1 MARRYN
7 RCTLRLSLITLLLSI
22 AVLVYGLGEQQTAW
36 ASSGGRTGYSGN
48 PATHSGQICTNCH
61 SGGSVPTVT
70 LTGPTSLATGE
81 SGTYTL
87 TITGGAAVVGGLD
100 VSTTGGTLQATGSNT
115 RLSSSE
121 ITQTASTSFAAG
133 SLAYTFTLVAPSTP
147 GTVTLYGSG
156 LSANGNGSTSGDS
169 ASKATL
175 DVTVASASAPNIVVT
190 DSVSP
195 TTDHQIPFGTVTDGV
210 TSDQTVTITNTGNA
224 DLVIGTIASANP
236 LAAPFS
242 ISISSDHCSGQTI
255 APAASCS
262 LTVEFAPT
270 GVGLSNDSFDIPSN
284 DSATGTV
291 TVSVSGTGAA
301 TPVPVISVTD
311 SVSPTTDHQIPFGT
325 VTDGV
330 TSDQTVTI
338 TNTGNADLVIGT
350 IASANPLAAPF
361 SISISSDHCSGQTI
375 APAASCSLTV
385 EFAPTGVGLSNDS
398 FDIPSNDSATGTVT
412 VSVSGTGAATPVPV
426 ISVTDSVSPTTDHQ
440 IPFGTVTDG
449 VTSDQTV
456 TITNTGNADLVIGTI
471 ASANPLAAPF
481 SISIS
486 SDNCSGQTIAP
497 AGACALTV
505 RFAPTA
511 VGLSSD
517 SFDIPSND
525 TATGSVTISV
535 SGTGTATPVPVI
547 SVTDSITPNNDLSMP
562 FGDIT
567 EGITSNQTVTITNT
581 GNAGLVI
588 GTIASANPLAAPF
601 SITSDN
607 CSGQTIAPA
616 SACSLTVRFAPTSV
630 AASSDS
636 FDIPSNDTATGSITM
651 NVSGTG
657 LSSATNN
664 PPSAPTLVSPTDGQT
679 GVSTTVSLQWN
690 KSTDPDNDT
699 LTYHLYYCTDST
711 FVTCTPVN
719 VASRGMAGLYLAGSG
734 LLFFGFVFT
743 RGNRGKALMLTL
755 IIAALLMTG
764 ALFTSCGKSS
774 DSNTTATTQV
784 TADMTHQASGLS
796 SGTTYYWKIVADDG
810 KGGLTSSATWSF
822 TTQ

>member
-1 MARRYN
+1 
-7 RCTLRLSLITLLLSI
+7 
-22 AVLVYGLGEQQTAW
+22 
-36 ASSGGRTGYSGN
+36 
-48 PATHSGQICTNCH
+48 
-61 SGGSVPTVT
+61 
-70 LTGPTSLATGE
+70 
-81 SGTYTL
+81 
-87 TITGGAAVVGGLD
+87 
-100 VSTTGGTLQATGSNT
+100 
-115 RLSSSE
+115 
-121 ITQTASTSFAAG
+121 
-133 SLAYTFTLVAPSTP
+133 
-147 GTVTLYGSG
+147 
-156 LSANGNGSTSGDS
+156 
-169 ASKATL
+169 
-175 DVTVASASAPNIVVT
+175 
-190 DSVSP
+190 
-195 TTDHQIPFGTVTDGV
+195 
-210 TSDQTVTITNTGNA
+210 
-224 DLVIGTIASANP
+224 
-236 LAAPFS
+236 
-242 ISISSDHCSGQTI
+242 
-255 APAASCS
+255 
-262 LTVEFAPT
+262 
-270 GVGLSNDSFDIPSN
+270 
-284 DSATGTV
+284 
-291 TVSVSGTGAA
+291 
-301 TPVPVISVTD
+301 
-311 SVSPTTDHQIPFGT
+311 
-325 VTDGV
+325 
-330 TSDQTVTI
+330 
-338 TNTGNADLVIGT
+338 
-350 IASANPLAAPF
+350 
-361 SISISSDHCSGQTI
+361 
-375 APAASCSLTV
+375 
-385 EFAPTGVGLSNDS
+385 
-398 FDIPSNDSATGTVT
+398 
-412 VSVSGTGAATPVPV
+412 
-426 ISVTDSVSPTTDHQ
+426 
-440 IPFGTVTDG
+440 
-449 VTSDQTV
+449 
-456 TITNTGNADLVIGTI
+456 VIGTI

-547 SVTDSITPNNDLSMP
+547 SVTDSITPNNDLSIP

-567 EGITSNQTVTITNT
+567 ENLTSDQTVTVTNT
-581 GNAGLVI
+581 GNADLVI
-588 GTIASANPLAAPF
+588 GTIASADPLAAPF

-616 SACSLTVRFAPTSV
+616 AACSLTVRFAPTSV

>member
-361 SISISSDHCSGQTI
+361 SISISSD
-375 APAASCSLTV
+375 
-385 EFAPTGVGLSNDS
+385 
-398 FDIPSNDSATGTVT
+398 
-412 VSVSGTGAATPVPV
+412 
-426 ISVTDSVSPTTDHQ
+426 
-440 IPFGTVTDG
+440 
-449 VTSDQTV
+449 
-456 TITNTGNADLVIGTI
+456 
-471 ASANPLAAPF
+471 
-481 SISIS
+481 
-486 SDNCSGQTIAP
+486 NCSGQTIAP

-616 SACSLTVRFAPTSV
+616 AACSLTVRFAPTSV